1 MTAEPRWVSKKAL
14 LLLHEE
20 SLAEFGGA
28 RGLENEGLVDSA
40 LARPRN
46 TYSYRPESTVAE
58 LAASCA
64 YGLARNHAFVD
75 GNKRVAFLS
84 IGIFLAIN
92 GYKLV
97 ADQLDAIQT
106 MVAVAAGEIDER
118 GLAAWI
124 AKNSAAIVTPQE

>member
-1 MTAEPRWVSKKAL
+1 
-14 LLLHEE
+14 
-20 SLAEFGGA
+20 
-28 RGLENEGLVDSA
+28 
-40 LARPRN
+40 
-46 TYSYRPESTVAE
+46 
-58 LAASCA
+58 
-64 YGLARNHAFVD
+64 VD

-84 IGIFLAIN
+84 IGVFLAIN